1 MKIAIASSDGKIV
14 DQHFG
19 ETCHFLIFKM
29 GKGGLE
35 FLELREKSK
44 RPIYDN
50 PIYDHEYRWKRGLEI
65 LKDCR
70 VIFCRRIGD
79 EPRQK
84 LQEMGIEVVESKNE
98 TIPNAITGYLASLI
112 QRIKSNKKMEDQNVP
127 D

>member
-1 MKIAIASSDGKIV
+1 MKIAVASSDGETV

-19 ETCHFLIFKM
+19 QAHHFLIFQM

-35 FLELREKSK
+35 FVELREKSK
-44 RPIYDN
+44 K

-70 VIFCRRIGD
+70 VVFCRRIGD

-84 LQEMGIEVVESKNE
+84 LQEIGIEVVESKKE
-98 TIPNAITGYLASLI
+98 TITNAITGYLASVI
-112 QRIKSNKKMEDQNVP
+112 QEIKSNKKMEGEDAQNR

>member
-1 MKIAIASSDGKIV
+1 MKIAVASSDGETV

-19 ETCHFLIFKM
+19 QASHFLIFQM
-29 GKGGLE
+29 GKGGLK

-44 RPIYDN
+44 K
-50 PIYDHEYRWKRGLEI
+50 PIYDHEYRWKRGLDI

-70 VIFCRRIGD
+70 VVFCRRIGD

-84 LQEMGIEVVESKNE
+84 LNEIGIDVVESKKE
-98 TIPNAITGYLASLI
+98 TISDAITGYLTSVI
-112 QRIKSNKKMEDQNVP
+112 EEIKLNKNMEENDGENN